1 LNIQAARERKV
12 LRPSGA
18 DDLIPTDRLEFLA
31 SVTTTQYITLG
42 RNRESGG
49 VAPVRAG
56 APRGTDFDP
65 AAANLPSDP
74 GAGSTPPTSSTPA
87 PAPGISEPPQQ
98 DKDGTWYFTCAKCG
112 KRQRWT
118 WAWKAPWPG
127 AECWECWKEAK
138 LARDRKKHFPIQ
150 FGSGCLVPV
159 VPRVGE
165 NGAW

>member
-1 LNIQAARERKV
+1 LNAETSLWWSLFDLNVQAARERKV

-42 RNRESGG
+42 RH
-49 VAPVRAG
+49 AT
-56 APRGTDFDP
+56 RGDP
-65 AAANLPSDP
+65 AGPGASGHETPSDP
-74 GAGSTPPTSSTPA
+74 GAGASTPPTS
-87 PAPGISEPPQQ
+87 PAPGISPPQQ
-98 DKDGTWYFTCAKCG
+98 DKDGTWYFSCAKCG